1 MVLLVLVV
9 YHAVYLLR
17 LYVVLLQTLLVGL
30 FDFYYPVGFRL
41 HSQTLEVCVG
51 LAFVDA
57 SSVDRLVVSD
67 LGQAVL

>member
-41 HSQTLEVCVG
+41 HS
-51 LAFVDA
+51 
-57 SSVDRLVVSD
+57 
-67 LGQAVL
+67 